1 MLTAVLAWFSTTFGK
16 TVAKW
21 SLAVATA
28 AVIYWRIY
36 ESGRSAE
43 KAAEAQRDAGTITKR
58 KTLDEKVD
66 RMPDAD
72 VRDQLAR
79 WVRHGG

>member
-1 MLTAVLAWFSTTFGK
+1 MLTAIVAWLSTTVGK

-21 SLAVATA
+21 GVLMASA
-28 AVIYWRIY
+28 AAIYWRIY

-43 KAAEAQRDAGTITKR
+43 KAAEAQRDAAAIRKR
-58 KTLDEKVD
+58 KSIDEKVD

-72 VRDQLAR
+72 VRDQLR
-79 WVRHGG
+79 KWVRHDD

>member
-1 MLTAVLAWFSTTFGK
+1 MLTAVLAWFSSTIGK

-21 SLAVATA
+21 SVIVATA
-28 AVIYWRIY
+28 AAIYWRIY

-43 KAAEAQRDAGTITKR
+43 KASEAQRDAETIQKR
-58 KTLDEKVD
+58 KTIDEAVD

-79 WVRHGG
+79 WVRHDG

>member
-1 MLTAVLAWFSTTFGK
+1 MLTAVLAWLSSSVGK

-21 SLAVATA
+21 SVAVATVA
-28 AVIYWRIY
+28 AIYWRIY

-43 KAAEAQRDAGTITKR
+43 KAAEAQRDAETITKR
-58 KTLDEKVD
+58 KTIDEAVD

-72 VRDQLAR
+72 VRDLLRR
-79 WVRHGG
+79 WVRHD

>member
-1 MLTAVLAWFSTTFGK
+1 MLTAILTWFSTTVGK

-21 SLAVATA
+21 GVVVATA
-28 AVIYWRIY
+28 AAIYWRIY

-43 KAAEAQRDAGTITKR
+43 KAAEAHRDAAAAERR
-58 KTLDEKVD
+58 KSIDEKVD

-72 VRDQLAR
+72 VRDQLR
-79 WVRHGG
+79 KWVRHDG

>member
-1 MLTAVLAWFSTTFGK
+1 MLTVVITWLSSTVGK

-21 SLAVATA
+21 GVAVATA
-28 AVIYWRIY
+28 AAIYWRIY

-43 KAAEAQRDAGTITKR
+43 KAAEAQRDADTVTKR
-58 KTLDEKVD
+58 KSIDEKVG

-79 WVRHGG
+79 WVRHDG

>member
-1 MLTAVLAWFSTTFGK
+1 MLTAIVAWLSSTVGK

-21 SLAVATA
+21 GVVVATA
-28 AVIYWRIY
+28 AAIYWRIY

-43 KAAEAQRDAGTITKR
+43 KAAEAQRDAAAVEKR
-58 KTLDEKVD
+58 KTIDEKVD
-66 RMPDAD
+66 RMPDAA

-79 WVRHGG
+79 WVRHDS

>member
-1 MLTAVLAWFSTTFGK
+1 MLTAILTWFTTTVGK

-21 SLAVATA
+21 GVILSTA
-28 AVIYWRIY
+28 AAIYWRIY

-43 KAAEAQRDAGTITKR
+43 KDAEAQRDAETVTRR
-58 KTLDEKVD
+58 KSIDEAVD
-66 RMPDAD
+66 RMPDSD

-79 WVRHGG
+79 WVRHDG